1 MERFN
6 EVDEFHGKS
15 FVGKAFG
22 HRFVSTKAHGMG
34 FLGTGEKVFQGIG
47 QGGWLL
53 SGWYRRPPSVASII
67 SGNAPA

>member
-47 QGGWLL
+47 QGGGFLGL
-53 SGWYRRPPSVASII
+53 V
-67 SGNAPA
+67 